1 MTLLE
6 PLFVT
11 LTVELVPPASG
22 AAQLVRLIA
31 STGVDAAAWLTVM
44 VWGEPETPDVV
55 AVTVTVALRAVP
67 VLAATVMVKLPGVLP
82 LAAETVSQ
90 VWFEVTV

>member
-6 PLFVT
+6 PLLVT

-31 STGVDAAAWLTVM
+31 RTGVAAAPWLTVM
-44 VWGEPETPDVV
+44 VCGEPETPEVV
-55 AVTVTVALRAVP
+55 AVTVTVALRAAP
-67 VLAATVMVKLPGVLP
+67 VLTAAVMVNDPGVLP
-82 LAAETVSQ
+82 LAADTVSQ
-90 VWFEVTV
+90 V